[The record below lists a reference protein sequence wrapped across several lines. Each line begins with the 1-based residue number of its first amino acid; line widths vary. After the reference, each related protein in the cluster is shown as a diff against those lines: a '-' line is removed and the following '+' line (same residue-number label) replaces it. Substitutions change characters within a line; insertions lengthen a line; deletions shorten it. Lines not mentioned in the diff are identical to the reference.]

1 MLILLLF
8 YLSNRLV
15 FFRALNRE
23 REKKSRKR
31 DRDEVMKREKEGGRK
46 GTRER
51 ERKREEGRKEKSE
64 LHFPACPATQSVLFQ

>member
-1 MLILLLF
+1 
-8 YLSNRLV
+8 
-15 FFRALNRE
+15 
-23 REKKSRKR
+23 
-31 DRDEVMKREKEGGRK
+31 MKREKEGGRK